1 MGSDTACHAVR
12 LRPGLFQSTLPGWG
26 ATPLRDVL
34 ADFVTISIHAP
45 RMGSD
50 LVEVGDAS
58 HVGISIHAP
67 RMGSDSPDRNPRS
80 GTPKFQSTLPGWGA
94 TGCSF
99 PEWPKTVDFNPRS
112 PDGERR
118 APEVLRSV
126 HVHISIHAPR
136 MGSDDLADLILDTIS
151 RISIH
156 APRMGSDRGGSGRHR
171 GDGISIH
178 APRMGSDVSFALVTS
193 AAKLFQSTLPGW
205 GATMGASTGVS
216 RDLFQSTLPGWGAT
230 LRIGQRGRPARISIH
245 APRMGSDHF
254 KDGGHYFLVLFQSAL
269 PGWGATDARM
279 DRATGRDF
287 NPRSPDGERLSGG

>member
-1 MGSDTACHAVR
+1 
-12 LRPGLFQSTLPGWG
+12 
-26 ATPLRDVL
+26 
-34 ADFVTISIHAP
+34 
-45 RMGSD
+45 MGSD

-178 APRMGSDVSFALVTS
+178 APRMGSDNGGIHRRVSGF
-193 AAKLFQSTLPGW
+193 
-205 GATMGASTGVS
+205 
-216 RDLFQSTLPGWGAT
+216 
-230 LRIGQRGRPARISIH
+230 ISIH

>member
-1 MGSDTACHAVR
+1 MGSDTPSRCSGRFRHDFNPRSPDGERLQRIALQVR
-12 LRPGLFQSTLPGWG
+12 CGL
-26 ATPLRDVL
+26 
-34 ADFVTISIHAP
+34 ISIHAP

-178 APRMGSDVSFALVTS
+178 APRMGSDNGGIHRRVSGF
-193 AAKLFQSTLPGW
+193 
-205 GATMGASTGVS
+205 
-216 RDLFQSTLPGWGAT
+216 
-230 LRIGQRGRPARISIH
+230 ISIH

>member
-1 MGSDTACHAVR
+1 MFWPISSR
-12 LRPGLFQSTLPGWG
+12 FQSTLPGWG
-26 ATPLRDVL
+26 ATPTHRIAGSVRPDFNPRSPDGERPCRSWGCVPRWHFNPRSPDGERLARPKSTLRHSK
-34 ADFVTISIHAP
+34 ISIHAP

-50 LVEVGDAS
+50 GRRRCCVRFMY
-58 HVGISIHAP
+58 I
-67 RMGSDSPDRNPRS
+67 
-80 GTPKFQSTLPGWGA
+80 FQSTLPGWGA
-94 TGCSF
+94 TTSRTSSSTPSAGFQSTL
-99 PEWPKTVDFNPRS
+99 PGWGATV
-112 PDGERR
+112 
-118 APEVLRSV
+118 V
-126 HVHISIHAPR
+126 
-136 MGSDDLADLILDTIS
+136 DLA
-151 RISIH
+151 
-156 APRMGSDRGGSGRHR
+156 
-171 GDGISIH
+171 GIV
-178 APRMGSDVSFALVTS
+178 AME
-193 AAKLFQSTLPGW
+193 FQSTLPGW